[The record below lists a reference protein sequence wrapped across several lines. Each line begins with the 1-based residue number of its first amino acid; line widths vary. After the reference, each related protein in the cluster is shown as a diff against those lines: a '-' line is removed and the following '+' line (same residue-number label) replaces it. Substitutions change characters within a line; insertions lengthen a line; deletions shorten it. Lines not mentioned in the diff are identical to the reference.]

1 MNEKREVREK
11 NLGKGIAITMVVMAF
26 TVVMVQFV
34 LPKVLGGVTHRPEG
48 AAYRFLTAVSTE
60 DGHDVATYGRASLV
74 PPLRQFTRDDDTE
87 DWFERVEVGR
97 GERSGAVARVP
108 ALIVQR
114 DAKKSAD
121 RTKRPVTVVVRRTGD
136 DWRVASVERRDAG
149 TLVPSEGGDQPTRAP
164 LAAWLIALAA
174 GVGLTLGASAIL
186 RALGPEPSFS
196 TQ

>member
-1 MNEKREVREK
+1 MREK
-11 NLGKGIAITMVVMAF
+11 NLGKGVAITMVVMVF

-34 LPKVLGGVTHRPEG
+34 LPALLGGVTHRPEG

-60 DGHDVATYGRASLV
+60 DEHDVDTYGRASLV
-74 PPLRQFTRDDDTE
+74 PPLREFARDDEHE

-97 GERSGAVARVP
+97 GVRAGATARVP

-121 RTKRPVTVVVRRTGD
+121 RTERPVTVVVHRTGD
-136 DWRVASVERRDAG
+136 DWRVAAIEPRDAG

-164 LAAWLIALAA
+164 AAAWLIALAA
-174 GVGLTLGASAIL
+174 GVALTLGASAVL
-186 RALGPEPSFS
+186 RALGPPPAEPALSRS
-196 TQ
+196 